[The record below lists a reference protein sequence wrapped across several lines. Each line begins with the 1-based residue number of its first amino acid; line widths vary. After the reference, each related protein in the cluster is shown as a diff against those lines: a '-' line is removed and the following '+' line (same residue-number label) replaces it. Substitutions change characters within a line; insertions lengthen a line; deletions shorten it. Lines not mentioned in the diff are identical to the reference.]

1 MKLIRLVTDNQGV
14 FTTSFDSDMLI
25 EPQSKMALLNLTFQT
40 DFENITIDPSNSQII
55 FKSDKTD
62 ADTQGSSSI
71 ANKVYTQLEIEQYY
85 DAVELGLNSTPTLA
99 KSYTNS
105 TPAEETDIDQN
116 WVFSMF
122 KIVDFQGKKR
132 IEYRYVPFLNPLVG
146 GIPFGRHVRKF
157 YIAGDTPQGA
167 NLAITTVDND
177 VTTIKATTAA
187 HTTDRIRN
195 TFAITDRNM
204 SVGNGIY
211 MARCKDIQD
220 NGSGLEDN
228 GFAIGLSEIPIP
240 QSALVTSL
248 PDIYRANEIRVNRHL
263 ETYKYTLNGATEVDS
278 GVTANYVDLDL
289 EADVDDHDVMAFEM
303 SGGNINF
310 CVYQKNLV
318 GDYLDLSLGGDWTQ
332 SGTGTIERF
341 DETNLGDIAQYRRTQ
356 VGTPALEHWW
366 EATSDTDW
374 NIYTSGPPVAGQT
387 VDATAVADLATGVLT
402 IGGTTTFTP
411 TGGAP
416 ATVPFKGVRQILKQV
431 PQVAGK
437 KYYPYMYIN
446 GGSGNC
452 VVDMLNITID
462 PFMENNEQWDITGK
476 SNESGEVNAYQDLID
491 STTSFVR
498 DAIPQVSADQWASG
512 NDKTS
517 RLSLYNQVWNT
528 LGFTKDLGN
537 VLGPQ
542 IPFSYIDQNIGK
554 EITGVARW
562 DADRLPSVKDSDNF
576 LVVSDSLPLNSY
588 DASTGGL
595 SKESQKIGKRKNI
608 LMSIPVNDNN
618 SGLVEYETNTPIFI
632 DINNASAVNQ
642 KNLNF
647 RLLRSDFSPIIASE
661 DERAIMTIL
670 ISDKSGM

>member
-1 MKLIRLVTDNQGV
+1 MKLIRLVTDNKGV

-40 DFENITIDPSNSQII
+40 EFENITIDQTNSQIT
-55 FKSDKTD
+55 FKSDITNNDTEDTD
-62 ADTQGSSSI
+62 SI
-71 ANKVYTQLEIEQYY
+71 ATGIYTQQQIQEYY
-85 DAVELGLNSTPTLA
+85 DAIEFGLNSTPSLEL
-99 KSYTNS
+99 SYTNS
-105 TPAEETDIDQN
+105 TPAEEQNIDQN

-122 KIVDFQGKKR
+122 KILDFEGKKR
-132 IEYRYVPFLNPLVG
+132 IEYRYVPFLNPLTG
-146 GIPFGRHVRKF
+146 GFPGFGRHQRKF
-157 YIAGDTPQGA
+157 YINSDTPQGA
-167 NLAITTVDND
+167 NLRIDTVGND
-177 VTTIKATTAA
+177 VTTIKARSTA
-187 HTTDRIRN
+187 HTTDRNRN
-195 TFAITDRNM
+195 TFAWPDRNI

-248 PDIYRANEIRVNRHL
+248 PDIYRANEIRVNRTG
-263 ETYKYTLNGATEVDS
+263 ETYKYTVNGAAEIDS
-278 GVTANYVDLDL
+278 GVSAVNLNLSIST
-289 EADVDDHDVMAFEM
+289 DVNDHDVLAFEM
-303 SGGNINF
+303 TEGNINF
-310 CVYQKNLV
+310 CVYQESLV
-318 GDYLDLSLGGDWTQ
+318 GDYLDLPLGNDWTQ
-332 SGTGTIERF
+332 APTPATERF
-341 DETNLGDIAQYRRTQ
+341 DTTNLGDIATYRRTQ
-356 VGTPALEHWW
+356 VGSALEQWW

-374 NIYTSGPPVAGQT
+374 NLYNTGPPVAGQT
-387 VDATAVADLATGVLT
+387 RDNTATANLVTGVIT
-402 IGGTTTFTP
+402 IGASTFTP

-416 ATVPFKGVRQILKQV
+416 ATVPYKGIRNVFKQV
-431 PQVAGK
+431 AQKPGQ

-446 GGSGNC
+446 GGSANC

-462 PFMENNEQWDITGK
+462 PFMENNVQWDLTGA
-476 SNESGEVNAYQDLID
+476 SNESGEVNGYLDLIQ

-498 DAIPQVSADQWASG
+498 DAIPQVSDDQWASG
-512 NDKTS
+512 IDKTAK
-517 RLSLYNQVWNT
+517 LTLYNQVWNT
-528 LGFTKDLGN
+528 LGFSKNGKGN
-537 VLGPQ
+537 GNTPEEQ
-542 IPFSYIDQNIGK
+542 DIGK
-554 EITGVARW
+554 EIDGVARW
-562 DADRLPSVKDSDNF
+562 DAERLPVVKDSDNF

-661 DERAIMTIL
+661 DERSIMTIL
-670 ISDKSGM
+670 IADNSGM

>member
-1 MKLIRLVTDNQGV
+1 MKLIRLVTDNKGV

-40 DFENITIDPSNSQII
+40 EFENITINTTNSQIT
-55 FKSDKTD
+55 FKSDITNNDTEDTD
-62 ADTQGSSSI
+62 AIENRVFTQQQI
-71 ANKVYTQLEIEQYY
+71 QEYY
-85 DAVELGLNSTPTLA
+85 DAIEFGLNSTPSLEL
-99 KSYTNS
+99 SYTNS

-157 YIAGDTPQGA
+157 YITGDTPQGA
-167 NLAITTVDND
+167 NLTIDTVGND
-177 VTTIKATTAA
+177 VTSIKAPTAA
-187 HTTDRIRN
+187 HTTDRNRN
-195 TFAITDRNM
+195 TFAITDRNI

-211 MARCKDIQD
+211 MARCKDIRD
-220 NGSGLEDN
+220 NGSGLQDN
-228 GFAIGLSEIPIP
+228 GFAIGLSDIPIP

-248 PDIYRANEIRVNRHL
+248 PDIYRANEIRVNRTG
-263 ETYKYTLNGATEVDS
+263 ENYKYTVNGAAEIDS
-278 GVTANYVDLDL
+278 GVSAVNLNLSIST
-289 EADVDDHDVMAFEM
+289 DVNDHDVLAFEM
-303 SGGNINF
+303 TEGNINF
-310 CVYQKNLV
+310 CVYQESAV
-318 GDYLDLSLGGDWTQ
+318 GDYLDLSLGNDWTQ

-341 DETNLGDIAQYRRTQ
+341 DETNLGSIATYRRTQ

-366 EATSDTDW
+366 EATSDEDW
-374 NIYTSGPPVAGQT
+374 NIYTSGPPVKGQT

-416 ATVPFKGVRQILKQV
+416 ATVPYKGIRNVFKQV

-437 KYYPYMYIN
+437 KYYPYMYIL
-446 GGSGNC
+446 GGSANC

-462 PFMENNEQWDITGK
+462 PFMENNEQWDITGS
-476 SNESGEVNAYQDLID
+476 SNESGEVNGYLNLIN

-498 DAIPQVSADQWASG
+498 DAIPQVSADQWADG
-512 NDKTS
+512 NDDKVA
-517 RLSLYNQVWNT
+517 RLTLHNQVWNT
-528 LGFTKDLGN
+528 LGFTKNGKGN
-537 VLGPQ
+537 GNTPEEQ
-542 IPFSYIDQNIGK
+542 PIGK
-554 EITGVARW
+554 ELDGVARW
-562 DADRLPSVKDSDNF
+562 DAERLPLVKDSDNF

-670 ISDKSGM
+670 IADKSGM

>member
-1 MKLIRLVTDNQGV
+1 MKLIRLVTDNKGV

-62 ADTQGSSSI
+62 ADTQGSSGI

-99 KSYTNS
+99 TSYTNS
-105 TPAEETDIDQN
+105 TTDFENPIDQN

-122 KIVDFQGKKR
+122 KILDFQGKKR

-157 YIAGDTPQGA
+157 YITGDTPQGA
-167 NLAITTVDND
+167 NLDIDTVGND
-177 VTTIKATTAA
+177 VTSIKAPTAA
-187 HTTDRIRN
+187 HTTDRNRN

-303 SGGNINF
+303 SDGNINF
-310 CVYQKNLV
+310 CVYQESLV

-332 SGTGTIERF
+332 GGTGTIERF

-374 NIYTSGPPVAGQT
+374 NIYTSGPPVDGQT

-462 PFMENNEQWDITGK
+462 PYMENNVQWDITGA
-476 SNESGEVNAYQDLID
+476 SNESGQVNGYLNLIQ

-554 EITGVARW
+554 ELTGVARW

-608 LMSIPVNDNN
+608 LMTIPVNDNN